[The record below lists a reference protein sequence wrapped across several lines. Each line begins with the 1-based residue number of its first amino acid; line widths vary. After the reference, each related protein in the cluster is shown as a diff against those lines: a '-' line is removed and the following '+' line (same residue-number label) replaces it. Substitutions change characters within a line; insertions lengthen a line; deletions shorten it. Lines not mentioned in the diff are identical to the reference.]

1 MRKIAYLE
9 SEASKSAAS
18 KAPEADA
25 ADRIAAILR
34 ARQHQPGALL
44 PILHDIQDALGFVPP
59 DAVPAIA
66 RALNLSRAEVHGVIS
81 FYHHFRDQPSGRHVL
96 QLCRAEACQAVG
108 ADALAEHAQ
117 RELGCGWHQTSAD
130 GAITLE
136 PVYCLGQCA
145 VGPAL
150 MVGND
155 LHGGVTPARL
165 DALLTALRQCDA
177 GYGDARQDRAASMSD
192 DEVSR

>member
-1 MRKIAYLE
+1 MAT
-9 SEASKSAAS
+9 KSPAATAT
-18 KAPEADA
+18 APDA
-25 ADRIAAILR
+25 AKRIAAILR
-34 ARQHQPGALL
+34 ARRHQPGALL

-81 FYHHFRDQPSGRHVL
+81 FYHHFRDRPAGRHVL

-108 ADALAEHAQ
+108 ADALADHAQ
-117 RELGCGWHQTSAD
+117 RELGCGWHQTTAD

-150 MVGND
+150 MAGTE

-165 DALLTALRQCDA
+165 DALLTALRQD
-177 GYGDARQDRAASMSD
+177 DARQKPGAAMSD
-192 DEVSR
+192 EEVSR

>member
-1 MRKIAYLE
+1 MQKIAYLDDATAAVTTKAPAAGATA
-9 SEASKSAAS
+9 SEATA
-18 KAPEADA
+18 
-25 ADRIAAILR
+25 RIAAILR

-44 PILHDIQDALGFVPP
+44 PILHDVQDALGFVPA

-81 FYHHFRDQPSGRHVL
+81 FYHHFRDRPAGRHVL

-108 ADALAEHAQ
+108 ADALADHAQ

-150 MVGND
+150 MAGSE

-165 DALLTALRQCDA
+165 DALLTALRQGDGRQESDA
-177 GYGDARQDRAASMSD
+177 VTSN

>member
-1 MRKIAYLE
+1 MQKIAYLDG
-9 SEASKSAAS
+9 AAT
-18 KAPEADA
+18 KAPAAAVTAPDA
-25 ADRIAAILR
+25 AERIAAILR

-44 PILHDIQDALGFVPP
+44 PILHDVQDALGFVPP

-81 FYHHFRDQPSGRHVL
+81 FYHHFRDRPAGRHVL

-108 ADALAEHAQ
+108 ADALADHAQ

-150 MVGND
+150 MAGTE

-165 DALLTALRQCDA
+165 DALLSVLRQD
-177 GYGDARQDRAASMSD
+177 DARQASDAATAN

>member
-18 KAPEADA
+18 KASEADA

-150 MVGND
+150 MVGTE

-177 GYGDARQDRAASMSD
+177 GYDDARQDRAASMSD

>member
-1 MRKIAYLE
+1 MQKIAYLDD
-9 SEASKSAAS
+9 AAATVS
-18 KAPEADA
+18 TKAPAVTATAPDA
-25 ADRIAAILR
+25 AKRIAAILR
-34 ARQHQPGALL
+34 ARRHQPGALL

-81 FYHHFRDQPSGRHVL
+81 FYHHFRDRPAGRHVL

-108 ADALAEHAQ
+108 ADALADHAQ
-117 RELGCGWHQTSAD
+117 RELGCGWHQTTAD

-150 MVGND
+150 MAGTE

-165 DALLTALRQCDA
+165 DALLTALRQD
-177 GYGDARQDRAASMSD
+177 DARQKPGAAMSD
-192 DEVSR
+192 EEVSR

>member
-1 MRKIAYLE
+1 MQKIAYLE
-9 SEASKSAAS
+9 GKPCGSTAS
-18 KAPEADA
+18 KAPDADGA
-25 ADRIAAILR
+25 ERIAAILR

-44 PILHDIQDALGFVPP
+44 PILHDVQDAFGFVPP

-66 RALNLSRAEVHGVIS
+66 QALNLSRAEVHGVIS
-81 FYHHFRDQPSGRHVL
+81 FYHHFRDQPAGRHVL

-150 MVGND
+150 MAGSE

-165 DALLTALRQCDA
+165 DALLTALRQGEA
-177 GYGDARQDRAASMSD
+177 GQQTPAAMSD